1 MGLQVSGRNQ
11 FDVRMT
17 ESDQPADYAE
27 IFNARGHLY
36 NEAGSKTPGAREAE
50 RSALIERLDL
60 ADGQVVCDVPAGGGY
75 LADGIRA
82 AFDPAIQV
90 VCVEPAERFGSA
102 IHADFTVRHDPL
114 TEMSLPDAGM
124 DRLGSLAGL
133 HHIED
138 RVPVYR
144 EWFRVLKPGGRVA
157 VADVQEGTGTAG
169 FLNEFV
175 DAHTP
180 GSHDGM
186 FFRPGD
192 WERELTAVGFV
203 DVEEELVEVP
213 WRYPDENTMNDF
225 CRTLFAVESAD
236 PAEVGLAIRKYL
248 GCETGPSG
256 ATMRW
261 RLRYASA
268 RKPG

>member
-1 MGLQVSGRNQ
+1 MNG
-11 FDVRMT
+11 
-17 ESDQPADYAE
+17 SDRPTDYAE

-36 NEAGSKTPGAREAE
+36 NEAGSKNPEAREAE
-50 RSALIERLDL
+50 RAALIERLDL

-82 AFDPAIQV
+82 THGTTVSV

-102 IHADFTVRHDPL
+102 IHPDFTVLHDAL
-114 TEMSLPDAGM
+114 TEMSLGDADV

-133 HHIED
+133 HHVED

-144 EWFRVLKPGGRVA
+144 EWFRVLKPGGKVA

-175 DAHTP
+175 DANTP
-180 GSHDGM
+180 GGHEGI

-192 WERELTAVGFV
+192 WERQLAAVGFV
-203 DVEEELVEVP
+203 DVEEQLVEVP
-213 WRYPDENTMNDF
+213 WRFPDEATMDDF
-225 CRTLFAVESAD
+225 CRTLFAVEAAIPS
-236 PAEVGLAIRKYL
+236 EVGLAIEKYL
-248 GCETGPSG
+248 GRETGPDG
-256 ATMRW
+256 VHMRW
-261 RLRYASA
+261 WLRYATA
-268 RKPG
+268 RKPL